1 MVAAAFIGPGTVTT
15 TSLAGANYGY
25 VLLWTVLFA
34 VMATIVLQEMAVR
47 LGVVGK
53 MGLGEAVRHTFT
65 QPLQFGLAATLIIS
79 AILLGNAAYEAGNI
93 TGALLAIPPRS
104 VKIVGFSLSVW
115 TPMLGFTAFLLLWK
129 GAYKWIERFLIM
141 MVGIMSIVFLLTAI
155 ILKPDMGAIISGLFI
170 PRIPEG
176 SMLLVI
182 GLIGTTIVPYNLF
195 LHASSVQEVFSGPE
209 DLADARKDTY
219 ISVSIG
225 GVITL
230 CIVLCAAVVIFG
242 QGQVLSSIQDLALQL
257 EPVLG
262 SGASLFLGIGF
273 LAAGLSSAITAP
285 LAAAY
290 AVSGLLGWST
300 ELTSIKFRLVWILVL
315 ITGLVFAMAGFKPLP
330 LILFAQVANGILLPV
345 IVGFLLWIMND
356 SELLK
361 GYTNSTVANIMG
373 FLIFLITLV
382 LGGRSILSVFGLI

>member
-15 TSLAGANYGY
+15 ASLAGANYGY

-115 TPMLGFTAFLLLWK
+115 TPILGFTAFLLLWK

-315 ITGLVFAMAGFKPLP
+315 ITGLVFAMVGFKPLP